1 MNLGLGLYG
10 LICLWVAAGLMCA
23 LWLRRRHAGAFDIEA
38 EVPPKWGKAER
49 SLAVLAGLAAIAG
62 VLLSLISTF

>member
-38 EVPPKWGKAER
+38 EVPPKWGKGEC
-49 SLAVLAGLAAIAG
+49 SLAVLAGLAAFAG
-62 VLLSLISTF
+62 ILLSLISMF